1 LRSLKALHQTPS
13 LQPLEHGAAEA
24 SLTTQIP
31 QGHWPAMAIKVL
43 KQLLL
48 ALGEGLA
55 WECCLRA
62 LHQPDWAAWPAGPLV
77 ALAKPARG
85 QGAF

>member
-1 LRSLKALHQTPS
+1 
-13 LQPLEHGAAEA
+13 
-24 SLTTQIP
+24 
-31 QGHWPAMAIKVL
+31 MAIKVL

-55 WECCLRA
+55 WECCLSA